1 MCWRTHEV
9 AVKAISRL
17 FQEQYVAPFITEK
30 LVEQSKSDHT
40 NLKNSKEFQEYY
52 AKCLEMQKRC
62 NAGKFGVTARYW
74 MLYVRIIDLIHQL
87 HFAININDYYLH
99 LETWEELMV
108 LSFTMNKQNYAR
120 YGTYYLTQRGSLDST
135 HPGAHEEIKA
145 KRISVCRNN
154 TGVRQSIDGTR
165 EQTFM
170 RNSKTAFH
178 FLCVLG
184 VLICSF
190 SEEANIFLLSVLGP
204 HEIVL
209 SRTTRVYVILVC
221 FI

>member
-120 YGTYYLTQRGSLDST
+120 YGTYYLTQMGSLDST
-135 HPGAHEEIKA
+135 HPGAHEEIQENGT
-145 KRISVCRNN
+145 SVCRNS
-154 TGVRQSIDGTR
+154 TGIRQSIYGTG

-170 RNSKTAFH
+170 RNSKTAGNYIS
-178 FLCVLG
+178 FLM
-184 VLICSF
+184 CSGC
-190 SEEANIFLLSVLGP
+190 SYLFL
-204 HEIVL
+204 
-209 SRTTRVYVILVC
+209 
-221 FI
+221 F

>member
-108 LSFTMNKQNYAR
+108 LSFTMNKQNYGP
-120 YGTYYLTQRGSLDST
+120 YGTYYLTHTGSRDST
-135 HPGAHEEIKA
+135 HPGAHEEIQEKG
-145 KRISVCRNN
+145 ISVCRNS
-154 TGVRQSIDGTR
+154 TDVRQSIDGTGNKR
-165 EQTFM
+165 F
-170 RNSKTAFH
+170 
-178 FLCVLG
+178 
-184 VLICSF
+184 
-190 SEEANIFLLSVLGP
+190 
-204 HEIVL
+204 
-209 SRTTRVYVILVC
+209 
-221 FI
+221 